1 MTIKVLIVDDSASVR
16 RELSRLVDGEDDMT
30 VLAVAADPIAA
41 ARHIKKALP
50 DVILLDIE
58 MPRMDGLTFL
68 RRIMAQRPIPVVV
81 CSTLFENGSRA
92 CVEAFR
98 CGAVDVMLKPN
109 VASADAL
116 AEGCIVITDKI
127 RAAASTRTGTAPSPS
142 IVRERFGP
150 DVILPPVRTC
160 SPAQALPVVAVGA
173 STGGT
178 KVLEAVFRDLRPDC
192 CGIVVAQHMPP
203 GFTATF
209 ARRLNEVCAISVRE
223 AAAGDAITP
232 GIALIAPGDRHM
244 VVRRR
249 GRGLTVD
256 LVDGPLVSRHRPS
269 VDVLF
274 RSVAIAAGPGAMGV
288 LMTGMGDDGAQGLGE
303 MKAAGALT
311 IAQDKASCAVFGMP
325 GEAVRRGHADRI
337 CNPIAI
343 ARAIASHVAPSDI
356 RGEPSRRH
364 ATGP

>member
-16 RELSRLVDGEDDMT
+16 RELSRLVEGEDDMT
-30 VLAVAADPIAA
+30 VLAAAADPIVA
-41 ARHIKKALP
+41 ARHIKKAMP

-68 RRIMAQRPIPVVV
+68 RRIMAQRPIPVIV
-81 CSTLFENGSRA
+81 CSTLVENGSRA
-92 CVEAFR
+92 CGEAFR

-109 VASADAL
+109 VASAAAL
-116 AEGCIVITDKI
+116 AESRIVIADKI
-127 RAAASTRTGTAPSPS
+127 RAAASTRPGAGPTPS

-150 DVILPPVRTC
+150 DVILPPARGR
-160 SPAQALPVVAVGA
+160 SLAQPIPVTAIGA

-178 KVLEAVFRDLRPDC
+178 KVLEAIFKDLRPDC

-209 ARRLNEVCAISVRE
+209 ARRLDDICEIAVRE
-223 AAAGDAITP
+223 AEAGDAVTP
-232 GIALIAPGDRHM
+232 GTALIAPGDRHM

-249 GRGLTVD
+249 GRGLTID

-274 RSVAIAAGPGAMGV
+274 RSVAIAAGAGAMGI

-303 MKAAGALT
+303 MREAGALT
-311 IAQDKASCAVFGMP
+311 IAQDEASCAVYGMP
-325 GEAVRRGHADRI
+325 GEAVRRGHVDRI
-337 CNPIAI
+337 CNPVAI
-343 ARAIASHVAPSDI
+343 TRAIVAH
-356 RGEPSRRH
+356 RANELEPFQRRCDST
-364 ATGP
+364 AA